1 LSAPPAVLVEPEFS
15 RLSPLDISRECDVTE
30 LLKGTSMQGMLRPA
44 VCIVLAALAGAAS
57 AQQSIMV
64 QGNGLPDRDAINA
77 GTVTVIT
84 APIGGPMSIM
94 GSDMAAVLD
103 DGDRLRVLPIL
114 GKGSAQ
120 NLIDIIRLKNIDMG
134 FVTSDALEFVKTEY
148 NMPDIATRV
157 RYIAPLFHNDIHIV
171 ARQEIR
177 TLADL
182 NGKRVFAERSIGLP
196 AARIIFR
203 RMDIEADIDSQ
214 TDPDGGLQKL
224 LNGERD
230 AWVASVSKNAP
241 VIKNIKNEGGKF
253 HLLEIP
259 YQRPLQDIYLPSS
272 FSSEE
277 YPNLVPPGDRVDT
290 VAASTVLMVY
300 NWPLESD
307 RYRRVARFVDALFD
321 KIGQLQQPPRNPK
334 WKDTVMSAGVPGLE
348 RFKAAQDRL
357 DQIQGA
363 MSASPPP
370 VGAEEFRSFLVQ
382 KRGARN
388 VSPEETA
395 RIYKDFLRWRDG
407 QR

>member
-1 LSAPPAVLVEPEFS
+1 MHG
-15 RLSPLDISRECDVTE
+15 I
-30 LLKGTSMQGMLRPA
+30 LRAA
-44 VCIVLAALAGAAS
+44 VCIVLAVLTSGVR
-57 AQQSIMV
+57 AQQPKSI
-64 QGNGLPDRDAINA
+64 QGVELRERDALNA

-103 DGDRLRVLPIL
+103 DGDKLRVLPVL

-134 FVTSDALEFVKTEY
+134 FVTTDALEFVKTES
-148 NMPDIATRV
+148 NIPDIAKRV
-157 RYIAPLFHNDIHIV
+157 RYIAPLFYNDIHIV
-171 ARQEIR
+171 ARQEIK
-177 TLADL
+177 TLEDL
-182 NGKRVFAERSIGLP
+182 NGKRIFAERSIGLP
-196 AARIIFR
+196 AARAIFR
-203 RMDIEADIDSQ
+203 RMGIEADIDSQ

-259 YQRPLQDIYLPSS
+259 YTRPLQDIYLPSD

-277 YPNLVPPGDRVDT
+277 YPNLVPQGSRVDT
-290 VAASTVLMVY
+290 VAVSTMLLVY

-321 KIGQLQQPPRNPK
+321 KLPLFRQPPRHPK
-334 WKDTVMSAGVPGLE
+334 WKDTVISTNIPGLE
-348 RFKAAQDRL
+348 RFRAAQDWL
-357 DQIQGA
+357 DRSKEA
-363 MSASPPP
+363 TPASPPP
-370 VGAEEFRSFLVQ
+370 AKTEESDRIVVQ
-382 KRGARN
+382 RN
-388 VSPEETA
+388 SGRKPPPEDA
-395 RIYKDFLRWRDG
+395 AKVYSDFLRWRDG

>member
-1 LSAPPAVLVEPEFS
+1 MHRVSRFAVCFVLAVLAS
-15 RLSPLDISRECDVTE
+15 
-30 LLKGTSMQGMLRPA
+30 
-44 VCIVLAALAGAAS
+44 AAS
-57 AQQSIMV
+57 AQQARPP
-64 QGNGLPDRDAINA
+64 QAGELPQTDALNA

-84 APIGGPMSIM
+84 APIGGPMSVM

-103 DGDRLRVLPIL
+103 DGDTLRVLPIL

-148 NMPDIATRV
+148 NMPDIAKRV

-203 RMDIEADIDSQ
+203 RMGIEADIDSQ
-214 TDPDGGLQKL
+214 TDPTGGLQKL

-241 VIKNIKNEGGKF
+241 IIKDIKNEGGKF
-253 HLLEIP
+253 HLLAIP
-259 YQRPLQDIYLPSS
+259 YARPLQDVYLPET
-272 FSSEE
+272 FSSED
-277 YPNLVPPGDRVDT
+277 YPNLVPPGDKVDT

-300 NWPLESD
+300 NWPLASD

-321 KIGQLQQPPRNPK
+321 HIEQLQQPPRNPK
-334 WKDTVMSAGVPGLE
+334 WRDTVISARVLGLE
-348 RFKAAQDRL
+348 RFKAAQDWL
-357 DQIQGA
+357 DRVQA
-363 MSASPPP
+363 ATPPSLTAPSPTP
-370 VGAEEFRSFLVQ
+370 ARSEEFRQFLVQ
-382 KRGARN
+382 RSGGRN
-388 VSPEETA
+388 VPPEETA
-395 RIYKDFLRWRDG
+395 RLYNDFLRWRDS

>member
-1 LSAPPAVLVEPEFS
+1 MHG
-15 RLSPLDISRECDVTE
+15 I
-30 LLKGTSMQGMLRPA
+30 LRAA
-44 VCIVLAALAGAAS
+44 VCIVLAVLTSGVR
-57 AQQSIMV
+57 AQQPKSI
-64 QGNGLPDRDAINA
+64 QGVELRERDALNA

-103 DGDRLRVLPIL
+103 DGDKLRVLPVL

-134 FVTSDALEFVKTEY
+134 FVTTDALEFVKTES
-148 NMPDIATRV
+148 NIPDIAKRV
-157 RYIAPLFHNDIHIV
+157 RYIAPLFYNDIHIV
-171 ARQEIR
+171 ARQEIK
-177 TLADL
+177 TLEDL
-182 NGKRVFAERSIGLP
+182 NGKRIFAERSIGLP
-196 AARIIFR
+196 AARAIFR
-203 RMDIEADIDSQ
+203 RMGIEADIDSQ

-259 YQRPLQDIYLPSS
+259 YTRPLQDIYLPSD

-277 YPNLVPPGDRVDT
+277 YPNLVPQGSRVDT
-290 VAASTVLMVY
+290 VAVSTMLLVY

-321 KIGQLQQPPRNPK
+321 KLPLFRQPPRHPK
-334 WKDTVMSAGVPGLE
+334 WRDTVISTSIPGLE
-348 RFKAAQDRL
+348 RFRAAQDWL
-357 DQIQGA
+357 DRSKEA
-363 MSASPPP
+363 TPASPPP
-370 VGAEEFRSFLVQ
+370 AKAEESDRIVVQ
-382 KRGARN
+382 RN
-388 VSPEETA
+388 SGRKPPPEDA
-395 RIYKDFLRWRDG
+395 AKVYSDFLRWRDG

>member
-1 LSAPPAVLVEPEFS
+1 MHG
-15 RLSPLDISRECDVTE
+15 I
-30 LLKGTSMQGMLRPA
+30 LRAA
-44 VCIVLAALAGAAS
+44 VCIVLAVLTSGVR
-57 AQQSIMV
+57 AQQAKSIPGAQQAKSI
-64 QGNGLPDRDAINA
+64 QGVELHERDALNA

-103 DGDRLRVLPIL
+103 DGDKLRVLPVL

-134 FVTSDALEFVKTEY
+134 FVTTDALEFVKTES
-148 NMPDIATRV
+148 NIPDIAKRV
-157 RYIAPLFHNDIHIV
+157 RYIAPLFYNDIHIV
-171 ARQEIR
+171 ARQEIK
-177 TLADL
+177 TLEDL
-182 NGKRVFAERSIGLP
+182 NGKRIFAERSIGLP
-196 AARIIFR
+196 AARAIFR
-203 RMDIEADIDSQ
+203 RMGIEADIDSQ

-224 LNGERD
+224 LSGERD

-259 YQRPLQDIYLPSS
+259 YQRQLQDIYLPSD

-277 YPNLVPPGDRVDT
+277 YPNLVPQGSRVDT
-290 VAASTVLMVY
+290 VAVSTMLLVY

-321 KIGQLQQPPRNPK
+321 KLPLFRQPPRHPK
-334 WKDTVMSAGVPGLE
+334 WRDTVISTNIPGLE
-348 RFKAAQDRL
+348 RFRAAQDWL
-357 DQIQGA
+357 DRSKEA
-363 MSASPPP
+363 MPASPPP
-370 VGAEEFRSFLVQ
+370 AKAEEFDRIVVQ
-382 KRGARN
+382 RN
-388 VSPEETA
+388 SVRKPAPEDA
-395 RIYKDFLRWRDG
+395 AKVYSDFLRWRDG

>member
-1 LSAPPAVLVEPEFS
+1 MHG
-15 RLSPLDISRECDVTE
+15 I
-30 LLKGTSMQGMLRPA
+30 LRAA
-44 VCIVLAALAGAAS
+44 VCIVLAVLTSGVR
-57 AQQSIMV
+57 AQQAKSIQDV
-64 QGNGLPDRDAINA
+64 ELHERDALNA

-103 DGDRLRVLPIL
+103 DGDKLRVLPVL

-134 FVTSDALEFVKTEY
+134 FVTTDALEFVKTES
-148 NMPDIATRV
+148 NIPDIAKRV
-157 RYIAPLFHNDIHIV
+157 RYIAPLFYNDIHIV
-171 ARQEIR
+171 ARREIK
-177 TLADL
+177 TLEDL
-182 NGKRVFAERSIGLP
+182 NGKRIFAERSIGLP
-196 AARIIFR
+196 AARAIFR
-203 RMDIEADIDSQ
+203 RMGIEADIDSQ

-259 YQRPLQDIYLPSS
+259 YTRPLQDIYLPSD

-277 YPNLVPPGDRVDT
+277 YPNLVPQGSRVDT
-290 VAASTVLMVY
+290 VAVSTMLLVY

-321 KIGQLQQPPRNPK
+321 KLPLFRQPPRHPK
-334 WKDTVMSAGVPGLE
+334 WRDTVISTNIPGLE
-348 RFKAAQDRL
+348 RFRAAQDWL
-357 DQIQGA
+357 DRSKEA
-363 MSASPPP
+363 MPASPPP
-370 VGAEEFRSFLVQ
+370 AKAEESDRIVVQ
-382 KRGARN
+382 RN
-388 VSPEETA
+388 SGRKPPPEDA
-395 RIYKDFLRWRDG
+395 AKVYSDFLRWRDG

>member
-1 LSAPPAVLVEPEFS
+1 MHG
-15 RLSPLDISRECDVTE
+15 I
-30 LLKGTSMQGMLRPA
+30 LRAA
-44 VCIVLAALAGAAS
+44 VCIVLAVLTSGAR
-57 AQQSIMV
+57 AQQTKSIPRS
-64 QGNGLPDRDAINA
+64 LPSAEQHERDALNA

-103 DGDRLRVLPIL
+103 DGDKLRVLPVL

-120 NLIDIIRLKNIDMG
+120 NLIDIVRLKNIDMG
-134 FVTSDALEFVKTEY
+134 FVTADALEFVKTES
-148 NMPDIATRV
+148 NIPDIAKRV

-177 TLADL
+177 TLEDL

-203 RMDIEADIDSQ
+203 RMGIEADIDSQ
-214 TDPDGGLQKL
+214 TDPDGGLQRL

-259 YQRPLQDIYLPSS
+259 YKRPLQDIYLPSS

-277 YPNLVPPGDRVDT
+277 YPNLVPQGGRVDT
-290 VAASTVLMVY
+290 IAASTVLMVY

-307 RYRRVARFVDALFD
+307 RYRRVAQFVDALFD
-321 KIGQLQQPPRNPK
+321 KLGQLQQPPRHPK
-334 WKDTVMSAGVPGLE
+334 WRDTVISAYVPGLE
-348 RFKAAQDRL
+348 RFKAAQDWL
-357 DQIQGA
+357 DRSTGA
-363 MSASPPP
+363 MPPSPPP
-370 VGAEEFRSFLVQ
+370 VRAEEFRRFVLQRS
-382 KRGARN
+382 GGRN
-388 VSPEETA
+388 LSPEDAA
-395 RIYKDFLRWRDG
+395 RLYDDFLRRRDG

>member
-1 LSAPPAVLVEPEFS
+1 
-15 RLSPLDISRECDVTE
+15 
-30 LLKGTSMQGMLRPA
+30 
-44 VCIVLAALAGAAS
+44 
-57 AQQSIMV
+57 
-64 QGNGLPDRDAINA
+64 
-77 GTVTVIT
+77 
-84 APIGGPMSIM
+84 
-94 GSDMAAVLD
+94 
-103 DGDRLRVLPIL
+103 VLPVL

-134 FVTSDALEFVKTEY
+134 FVTADALEFVKTES
-148 NMPDIATRV
+148 NIPDIAKRV

-177 TLADL
+177 TLEDL

-203 RMDIEADIDSQ
+203 RMGIEADIDSQ
-214 TDPDGGLQKL
+214 TDPDGGLQRL

-230 AWVASVSKNAP
+230 AWIASVSKNAP
-241 VIKNIKNEGGKF
+241 VIMNIKNEGGKF

-259 YQRPLQDIYLPSS
+259 YKGPLQDIYLPSS

-277 YPNLVPPGDRVDT
+277 YPNLVPQGGRVDT

-321 KIGQLQQPPRNPK
+321 KLGQLQQPPRHPK
-334 WKDTVMSAGVPGLE
+334 WRDTVISAVVPGLE
-348 RFKAAQDRL
+348 RFKAAQDWL
-357 DQIQGA
+357 DRSTGA
-363 MSASPPP
+363 LAPSPTP
-370 VGAEEFRSFLVQ
+370 VGAEEFRRFVAQRS
-382 KRGARN
+382 GGRN
-388 VSPEETA
+388 LSPEDA
-395 RIYKDFLRWRDG
+395 AKLYNDFLRWRDG

>member
-1 LSAPPAVLVEPEFS
+1 MHRVSRFAVCFVLAVL
-15 RLSPLDISRECDVTE
+15 
-30 LLKGTSMQGMLRPA
+30 TS
-44 VCIVLAALAGAAS
+44 GAT
-57 AQQSIMV
+57 AQQARPP
-64 QGNGLPDRDAINA
+64 QAAGELPQTDALNA

-84 APIGGPMSIM
+84 APIGGPMSVM

-103 DGDRLRVLPIL
+103 DGDTLRVLPIL

-148 NMPDIATRV
+148 NMPDIAKRV
-157 RYIAPLFHNDIHIV
+157 RFIAPLFHNDIHIV

-203 RMDIEADIDSQ
+203 RMGIEADIDSQ
-214 TDPDGGLQKL
+214 TDPTGGLQKL

-241 VIKNIKNEGGKF
+241 IIKDIKNEGGKF
-253 HLLEIP
+253 HLLAIP
-259 YQRPLQDIYLPSS
+259 YARPLQDVYLPET
-272 FSSEE
+272 FSSED
-277 YPNLVPPGDRVDT
+277 YPNLVPPGDKVDT

-300 NWPLESD
+300 NWPLASD
-307 RYRRVARFVDALFD
+307 RYSRVARFVDALFD
-321 KIGQLQQPPRNPK
+321 HMEQLQQPPRNPK
-334 WKDTVMSAGVPGLE
+334 WRDTVISARVLGLE
-348 RFKAAQDRL
+348 RFKAAQDWL
-357 DQIQGA
+357 DRAQGA
-363 MSASPPP
+363 TPPSLTAPNPSP
-370 VGAEEFRSFLVQ
+370 ARSEEFHQFLVQ
-382 KRGARN
+382 RSGGRN
-388 VSPEETA
+388 VPPEETA
-395 RIYKDFLRWRDG
+395 RLYNDFLRWRDS

>member
-1 LSAPPAVLVEPEFS
+1 MHG
-15 RLSPLDISRECDVTE
+15 I
-30 LLKGTSMQGMLRPA
+30 LRAA
-44 VCIVLAALAGAAS
+44 VCIVLAVLTSGVR
-57 AQQSIMV
+57 AQQAKSIPGAQQAKSI
-64 QGNGLPDRDAINA
+64 QGVELHERDALNA

-103 DGDRLRVLPIL
+103 DGDKLRVLPVL

-134 FVTSDALEFVKTEY
+134 FVTTDALEFVKTES
-148 NMPDIATRV
+148 NIPDIAKRV
-157 RYIAPLFHNDIHIV
+157 RYIAPLFYNDIHIV
-171 ARQEIR
+171 ARQEIK
-177 TLADL
+177 TLEDL
-182 NGKRVFAERSIGLP
+182 NGKRIFAERSIGLP
-196 AARIIFR
+196 AARAIFR
-203 RMDIEADIDSQ
+203 RMGIEADIDSQ

-224 LNGERD
+224 LSGERD

-259 YQRPLQDIYLPSS
+259 YTRPLQDIYLPSD

-277 YPNLVPPGDRVDT
+277 YPNLVPQGSRVDT
-290 VAASTVLMVY
+290 VAVSTMLLVY

-321 KIGQLQQPPRNPK
+321 KLPLFRQPPRHPK
-334 WKDTVMSAGVPGLE
+334 WRDTVISTNIPGLE
-348 RFKAAQDRL
+348 RFRAAQDWL
-357 DQIQGA
+357 DRSKEA
-363 MSASPPP
+363 MPASPPP
-370 VGAEEFRSFLVQ
+370 ARTEEFDRIVVQ
-382 KRGARN
+382 RNSARKPA
-388 VSPEETA
+388 PEDA
-395 RIYKDFLRWRDG
+395 AKVYGDFLRWRDG